1 MEGGWPHSMGGIER
15 IGGMYTDQCR
25 ALGVRAAPG
34 WMLGAQVTEMMLP
47 IR

>member
-1 MEGGWPHSMGGIER
+1 MGGIER
-15 IGGMYTDQCR
+15 IVEMDTDLSR

-34 WMLGAQVTEMMLP
+34 WMLVAQVTEFMLP